1 MANILGLAGSIM
13 SQLANINRAKGTLR
27 GLRQGTATLSHGMR
41 SSDINGN
48 LLRATQ
54 TLDNKLLPEASRVDI
69 AGELDNAR
77 NRTQAALNN
86 IGNINARNAQVVSD
100 ISKYQNRIDGFGN
113 LTPRGQILNLQSPAV
128 ERYPILQ
135 PGIVQQNGIIKPS
148 SGTVRSVTNY
158 GAIADQQQAEAAA
171 AVERLAKR
179 SEAAKRGAAT
189 RKAERAKRAQA
200 IESGNQLRS
209 RYEATV
215 SQYKA
220 IVRDNYEKLWQ
231 NELGPQL
238 DNARNI
244 RNERI
249 SGVRDRQ
256 RAAVAAGQ
264 NARIDAHLNREVAGW
279 EQLGENS
286 RKLNNARTA
295 LENRQSDYINNYTA
309 TKEKIRGNIDR
320 QQQYYRDKAAAAIK
334 AAGVTPNRFSAE
346 EAQKAAKQEIDQ
358 YYNHG
363 MGYYDEA
370 AKETEQIQ
378 GALNFE
384 NNYRNA
390 QGEALLRRY
399 NEARQKS
406 ATSENPVVENPI
418 TQEKRD
424 PVKIAQ
430 ELSEAKL
437 HNSMLDRAEEL
448 GEGFSLE
455 DYEAGK
461 AVFNARMQGIRS
473 GKKQS
478 GDNIFG
484 NNQEGLSK
492 EEADTIQK
500 QLDQDIQRQKD
511 LIAANDYVKEHGGLR
526 VNTERL
532 TNEALGSKAAVAAAA
547 PVGSGETL
555 GSSARSMLTTDKNGN
570 LIMDVDAY
578 RAADTSDMKTWG
590 AGNAQQ
596 YDIDS
601 LQRMVEKEREAIN
614 NAPEKL
620 RQAKIKELDDKL
632 RARAERGYGIGDWIF
647 GNQLHTGAIGAAAIA
662 GTMGVAFGGHK
673 SNAELYAS
681 PF

>member
-1 MANILGLAGSIM
+1 MANKISALTGQILGRAKTLFDNSNIINNGIGQTVNATNLKAFQNALRQTERYE
-13 SQLANINRAKGTLR
+13 SQLQNTLIPR
-27 GLRQGTATLSHGMR
+27 GENLISAGLPAAR
-41 SSDINGN
+41 S
-48 LLRATQ
+48 
-54 TLDNKLLPEASRVDI
+54 
-69 AGELDNAR
+69 
-77 NRTQAALNN
+77 RTQAALNN

-148 SGTVRSVTNY
+148 SGNVRSVTNY
-158 GAIADQQQAEAAA
+158 GAIADQRQAAA
-171 AVERLAKR
+171 AAAAERSAKR
-179 SEAAKRGAAT
+179 SEDAKR
-189 RKAERAKRAQA
+189 RAQA

-209 RYEATV
+209 QYEA
-215 SQYKA
+215 A
-220 IVRDNYEKLWQ
+220 VRDNYEKLWQ

-238 DNARNI
+238 DK

-264 NARIDAHLNREVAGW
+264 NARIDAHLDREVAGW

-286 RKLNNARTA
+286 RELNKARTA
-295 LENRQSDYINNYTA
+295 LENRQSDYINNYTV

-390 QGEALLRRY
+390 QGQALLRRY
-399 NEARQKS
+399 DEARQKS
-406 ATSENPVVENPI
+406 ATGENPI

-455 DYEAGK
+455 DFEEGK
-461 AVFNARMQGIRS
+461 KIFNARMQGIRS

-492 EEADTIQK
+492 KEADTIQK

-511 LIAANDYVKEHGGLR
+511 LIAANDYVKKHGGLR
-526 VNTERL
+526 INTERL
-532 TNEALGSKAAVAAAA
+532 TNEALGSKAATAA
-547 PVGSGETL
+547 PVGSGATL
-555 GSSARSMLTTDKNGN
+555 GSNARSMLTTDKNGN

-590 AGNAQQ
+590 AEKAQQ

-601 LQRMVEKEREAIN
+601 LQRMVEKEREAID
-614 NAPEKL
+614 NAPKAV
-620 RQAKIKELDDKL
+620 RDAKIQELEDKL